1 MILLGSSDIGALQYL
16 SRFKDITKFKKIW
29 ITQKKYYNF
38 LRSQK
43 LKIVKNYKSIK
54 KPMLI
59 ITGSP
64 LGDTL
69 DKKLIMYGKKNN
81 IKTIQVIEHWTNFRE
96 RFLLKKKRLYPDIIF
111 VNDKIAY
118 NLAIKSGLPQK
129 KLKIMGNVD
138 YEYYS
143 KKLKIKNLKSK
154 TNYILFVS
162 EKIKGSTQKISREY
176 KVDEFETINRILNV
190 LPQKYKLIIKVH
202 PSDNINKYEKFLK
215 NKNVIIKKNM
225 KFKEM
230 VQKPKKIIGIK
241 SALLLKLSIFRSDI
255 VSFRPKKDL
264 MFIGEKLGVVKL
276 VRKNLSR
283 YIENKIINKHNF
295 NKRFIGSKQKIKFFL
310 QSKIIE

>member
-1 MILLGSSDIGALQYL
+1 MKTLITTNLKETYGREEEILIAGDWIKSNL
-16 SRFKDITKFKKIW
+16 SFEEDFKDRKYKFFESIW
-29 ITQKKYYNF
+29 KDDVEVNNF
-38 LRSQK
+38 IPYLTDLRS
-43 LKIVKNYKSIK
+43 
-54 KPMLI
+54 
-59 ITGSP
+59 
-64 LGDTL
+64 
-69 DKKLIMYGKKNN
+69 KLINKLSKDLNAIHNMNYSTRSWEIMINPWLHYYLEGMY
-81 IKTIQVIEHWTNFRE
+81 IR
-96 RFLLKKKRLYPDIIF
+96 
-111 VNDKIAY
+111 
-118 NLAIKSGLPQK
+118 
-129 KLKIMGNVD
+129 
-138 YEYYS
+138 
-143 KKLKIKNLKSK
+143 
-154 TNYILFVS
+154 
-162 EKIKGSTQKISREY
+162 
-176 KVDEFETINRILNV
+176 FETINRILNV